1 MYACIAQQPLRDEV
15 GAWQNNRKH
24 RLSRRLLV
32 SEAQIDNRQMS
43 TVNCNSTSKD
53 HDIAAWWTSQATA
66 ASAVIELPLKASNR
80 RIVATDCTETVL
92 ICHERDLFF
101 CRSRDRVQ
109 ALDLRTARQSM
120 QAKASSFGYKRYIY
134 CTRNPDQVQDKVT
147 ATSNSTDTYGQLQ
160 TVTKSRKSPPVAL
173 LRYTGKRHMA
183 TTPPLQTP
191 TRHAACR
198 GRPQQF
204 QTDSY
209 GTCRQRHESHARR
222 VLVARPLPAATLL
235 HYSPEP

>member
-1 MYACIAQQPLRDEV
+1 MVCALILQPQILRSLSARPVARRYLCMYVCMYACIAQQPLRDEV

-92 ICHERDLFF
+92 ICHERDLF
-101 CRSRDRVQ
+101 SV
-109 ALDLRTARQSM
+109 AH
-120 QAKASSFGYKRYIY
+120 
-134 CTRNPDQVQDKVT
+134 VT
-147 ATSNSTDTYGQLQ
+147 A
-160 TVTKSRKSPPVAL
+160 
-173 LRYTGKRHMA
+173 
-183 TTPPLQTP
+183 
-191 TRHAACR
+191 
-198 GRPQQF
+198 F
-204 QTDSY
+204 
-209 GTCRQRHESHARR
+209 RR
-222 VLVARPLPAATLL
+222 
-235 HYSPEP
+235 

>member
-1 MYACIAQQPLRDEV
+1 MYVCMYECMYVCVYACIEQQHLRDEV

-53 HDIAAWWTSQATA
+53 HGIAAWWTCQATA

-101 CRSRDRVQ
+101 CRSRGRVQ
-109 ALDLRTARQSM
+109 PRRSGCDMAWLRTLAAVYAQSI
-120 QAKASSFGYKRYIY
+120 QRLDI
-134 CTRNPDQVQDKVT
+134 
-147 ATSNSTDTYGQLQ
+147 
-160 TVTKSRKSPPVAL
+160 L
-173 LRYTGKRHMA
+173 L
-183 TTPPLQTP
+183 
-191 TRHAACR
+191 RHAASIITPLTCSE
-198 GRPQQF
+198 QHTQF
-204 QTDSY
+204 CLIQSIKVD
-209 GTCRQRHESHARR
+209 
-222 VLVARPLPAATLL
+222 
-235 HYSPEP
+235 